1 MINEF
6 NKSNPKDQNIVK
18 KIRILNELRTSKKQ
32 IIINHKEHLQKY
44 LQNNYPELL

>member
-6 NKSNPKDQNIVK
+6 NKSNRKDENIVK

-32 IIINHKEHLQKY
+32 IIINHKEHLRKH
-44 LQNNYPELL
+44 LQNN